1 MLLVNFFKETNMSPN
16 NHNSHSHN
24 DQESNKF
31 VNSNRTFYNSVQ
43 KFIKKV
49 KNTFKN
55 QETYKIDNHIDAM
68 KSSKKSNAVD
78 SQDTAFNFLKD
89 VWIFFCKAASF
100 IIKASR
106 TLFDIVKPHAIK
118 AFNKT
123 KTFFKKA
130 HKVLIQNE
138 NGMLHFNKENQ
149 KESFCRIIGILS
161 ATLSLALTG
170 ALVYNF
176 AKTYIA
182 NSKATYYW
190 DQASYFTEASVA
202 CVILISLL
210 LVITGIFLFTANQA
224 KKENKVDVNININTS
239 DEGRKSE
246 QTCWIIIQPQRRY
259 HYHRCYVLN

>member
-1 MLLVNFFKETNMSPN
+1 
-16 NHNSHSHN
+16 
-24 DQESNKF
+24 
-31 VNSNRTFYNSVQ
+31 
-43 KFIKKV
+43 
-49 KNTFKN
+49 
-55 QETYKIDNHIDAM
+55 
-68 KSSKKSNAVD
+68 
-78 SQDTAFNFLKD
+78 
-89 VWIFFCKAASF
+89 
-100 IIKASR
+100 
-106 TLFDIVKPHAIK
+106 
-118 AFNKT
+118 
-123 KTFFKKA
+123 
-130 HKVLIQNE
+130 
-138 NGMLHFNKENQ
+138 MLHFNKENQ

-239 DEGRKSE
+239 DEEVTKILLDRINELDEAKNFQKAVTESLLTEQSRLTSE
-246 QTCWIIIQPQRRY
+246 NQRLQ
-259 HYHRCYVLN
+259 HEINSHSFDLKKAFILGAAVAQNSAILNHN